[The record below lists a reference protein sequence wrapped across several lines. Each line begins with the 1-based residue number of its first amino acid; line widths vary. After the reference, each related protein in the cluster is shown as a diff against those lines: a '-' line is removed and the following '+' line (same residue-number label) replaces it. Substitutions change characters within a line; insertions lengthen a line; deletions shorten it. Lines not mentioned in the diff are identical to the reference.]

1 MAYCSQGNSI
11 EVSDILCQMSKQQ
24 LPLNLDM
31 ELHDGIP
38 LNFKYF
44 KTIFKEAGDSKT
56 EDPRGRLTRLFK
68 YTTREAKEL
77 IKHCIAVLNN

>member
-1 MAYCSQGNSI
+1 
-11 EVSDILCQMSKQQ
+11 
-24 LPLNLDM
+24 M

-56 EDPRGRLTRLFK
+56 EDPRGRLTRLIK